1 MQEAAGLYAFIQE
14 AEANKVD
21 APKPQDLSADCLSV
35 MEKLMLAQVRGPR
48 MSPGQLLFL
57 HIAHSVLGLMAQECV
72 YHKAVMDKKSP
83 TVIARLAKQ
92 VCLITSTE
100 VCFEHACCPSTP

>member
-35 MEKLMLAQVRGPR
+35 MEKLMLAQGSKDVSRPAPFSSHCTQCFGTYGNNWLVPAVQKQAGISQAIR
-48 MSPGQLLFL
+48 LKRPLPPG
-57 HIAHSVLGLMAQECV
+57 HSCA
-72 YHKAVMDKKSP
+72 
-83 TVIARLAKQ
+83 
-92 VCLITSTE
+92 
-100 VCFEHACCPSTP
+100 